1 MKEWGVTVDDNGE
14 SMEETD
20 GATQRTGWVR
30 IGEMNVWLTENR
42 SLKTEPLE
50 TVKAGLKNILSLSAC
65 ICIRTIIPG
74 YNNNNSS
81 NNNL

>member
-30 IGEMNVWLTENR
+30 IREMNVWLTENR

-65 ICIRTIIPG
+65 ICI
-74 YNNNNSS
+74 NNTR
-81 NNNL
+81 L